1 VSVRNR
7 LSALL
12 DQPARTVLLGAVLIV
27 SMVSAM
33 LGYALTQYFSLD
45 VISSLV
51 STPDDCILPWRAHI
65 GRHCFGDYQL
75 PLSWAMRPNPWAPY
89 PLFFPPHYHPALN
102 NYPAAAM
109 LPHVVFGLMGTW
121 LRSPQAGLLG
131 YLLALTV
138 AVLSPAVW
146 AARGAR
152 GLERVVVFVVC
163 GAAAIPVWMV
173 LDRGNSVAL
182 LAPIGLVFL
191 VALRRERWGLVAAM
205 VVMAS
210 LVKPQFAV
218 LVVVLFAVR
227 QWRMGGLATA
237 GVVLGNIGA
246 YLLWPRDFPATIA
259 QSIHGALGYGDPQLA
274 VGMRNVSFGR
284 ALLLIPDGIKTYQTG
299 WGKIPDGFLAGPR
312 SLAGYVVL
320 LAVVVAVLAL
330 GPRIPPVLAGIMLL
344 ATAALFPALVFHY
357 YLVFALPVAA
367 LVIRDPDGPSGAGI
381 FDRLAAYEGPRRA
394 VGICVSLAVALSIVQ
409 IAASAQPV
417 NEPVFGMVAG
427 HPGFLEVVGTRP
439 LVVTTLVAVP
449 IAWLITCAVIIV
461 SYARRPAQTGES
473 PRPAHTG
480 VT

>member
-1 VSVRNR
+1 MRLPNR

-12 DQPARTVLLGAVLIV
+12 DQPARTIVLGAVLIL
-27 SMVSAM
+27 STVSAA
-33 LGYALTQYFSLD
+33 LGFVLTQYYSID

-51 STPDDCILPWRAHI
+51 STPDDCILPWRAGI

-102 NYPAAAM
+102 NYPAAAL
-109 LPHVVFGLMGTW
+109 LPQVIFGLVGTW
-121 LRSPQAGLLG
+121 LHAPQVGLLG
-131 YLLALTV
+131 YLLVLTV
-138 AVLSPAVW
+138 AVLTPAVW
-146 AARGAR
+146 AAWGAR
-152 GLERVVVFVVC
+152 GLERILVFVVC
-163 GAAAIPVWMV
+163 GAAAIPAWMV
-173 LDRGNSVAL
+173 LDRGNSVGL

-191 VALRRERWGLVAAM
+191 VASRRERWGMVAVM
-205 VVMAS
+205 VVVAS

-218 LVVVLFAVR
+218 LAVVLFAVR
-227 QWRMGGLATA
+227 QWRMGGLAAA
-237 GVVLGNIGA
+237 GVVLGNIAA
-246 YLLWPRDFPATIA
+246 YLLWPRDFPATIV
-259 QSIHGALGYGDPQLA
+259 QSLHASLGYGDPQLA

-312 SLAGYVVL
+312 SLAGYAVL
-320 LAVVVAVLAL
+320 LVVVVAVLAL
-330 GPRIPPVLAGIMLL
+330 GRRIPPILTGIMLM
-344 ATAALFPALVFHY
+344 ATACLFPALVFHY
-357 YLVFALPVAA
+357 YLVFALPIAA
-367 LVIRDPDGPSGAGI
+367 LIIRDPDGPPGAGI
-381 FDRLAAYEGPRRA
+381 FDRLAAQGGPRRA
-394 VGICVSLAVALSIVQ
+394 VGICVSVAVALSIVQ

-439 LVVTTLVAVP
+439 LVVTSLVTVP

-461 SYARRPAQTGES
+461 SYARRPAQTRKS
-473 PRPAHTG
+473 PRLAHTG